1 MELELLTKVIIVP
14 HHSPMDRR
22 ISSRPMAR
30 CLRICFALL
39 FAGLSWASLSS
50 VGCLGQDTGLM
61 PMPPTDELL
70 QSLPEGLRPDLV
82 LLKNEKG
89 ESILVPKVRYEEFE
103 RFLKA
108 SSDLTNESQAVL
120 ETLHLD
126 VRIVGGI
133 AEFRGTAKARLAT
146 PNRRWSSLP
155 LSLGA
160 LQILPPED
168 NSPFTI
174 GLASATTGYQWK
186 LEPSEALERTLAFR
200 AVANVQSTVQSNQI
214 RIDLPLATSVV
225 DLHLPEGEWD
235 LNVTGAGTEVV
246 EPIPGSAPF
255 ANYRVRASGGS
266 IDLVWSRRAAS
277 DSVQATEAVSITKFT
292 QTPGSSRFDANSRI
306 TLRGPK
312 RLGGR
317 QFHIKLPAG
326 GRLRES
332 TSEVPSVTGY
342 RLSTAGIQED
352 GVQAISLI
360 IDDAVSRLELEFPLD
375 WIWEAPKV
383 EADTLFSVP
392 QIEGV
397 ERHTG
402 TAELILPRTRT
413 LLWDSQP
420 GVEFNKRTVAPES
433 SELLQHSFRILNQST
448 SLRCRLLE
456 PQITPSIRM
465 DYRVWLFPDRWQLT
479 GTIEFRDDPRGF
491 PFLQLESKGW
501 DVERVTVVST
511 GRDLAFTDAEA
522 NAGNNTIVPL
532 SQSDWGDS
540 TEASNGTAPATTGTD
555 SANLRRIQIRMS
567 LKHHSA
573 LSGPTTE
580 STSQVSG
587 SKMGFDLPLL
597 TWLNESSQQRSSW
610 SPSGNLS
617 VFSSL
622 ASLVPLSVQEDSL
635 RYSLSAVTTQVAE
648 LALRDARIV
657 NPREGL
663 PRYSVGLQVRGDKS
677 SSRSEFLATPLQPVI
692 EGGSTLRATAT
703 EKAWKVEQDWLLQIR
718 GTFPD
723 HLLLAIPKTWLL
735 ESESV
740 NLASAVDLNVNGVAI
755 TEVKPLG
762 ETEVTMWYAKYPS
775 LKEHVVWTRIAI
787 PQQVYL
793 TATGDFTW
801 LVTLSSLRPPSRN
814 EQETAS
820 FQQVFAHLES
830 ANPKA
835 PIRYS
840 PPVGLIQSRPSERVL
855 LNSAVISRSQSEI
868 RVGDDLWSQTR
879 LTLPFDSPMIDL
891 TLVPVQNQLSH
902 AVSVDR
908 VWVQTITKPGTNRHR
923 FVVKFRTSRPTL
935 EIQLDES
942 LSQDIDAMLNQAPC
956 ELSLMESGKSRYKID
971 LSSAPRLPTEGSES
985 NVEQENSYVL
995 ELFSW
1000 PDSKPFWWKRINL
1013 PKMKIDDSNIDRAP
1027 CIWQIVTPS
1036 SEHLLTTSEALLPDY
1051 RWNWNQLWLARQ
1063 DSKSQSELEREMGA
1077 SVQPD
1082 VGIQVNQY
1090 SLVALDTQDF
1100 AQATFVPRFL
1110 IWTPLALLTLALS
1123 SLLFKA
1129 GRNRNVFAVV
1139 AAVPLLAALV
1149 SWSVDITILVT
1160 QSMVVACAILL
1171 VYAFVEWILDR
1182 NARKKSV
1189 FAGRGTVAGSISGSR
1204 MEARSEPPSGSVS
1217 KGVPTT
1223 ISPGA
1228 DLLSAGSRSDDP
1240 SGQGHRP

>member
-1 MELELLTKVIIVP
+1 
-14 HHSPMDRR
+14 MDRR
-22 ISSRPMAR
+22 ISSRPLAKSL
-30 CLRICFALL
+30 CLVIAVLSATFGLGPLPPTNCF
-39 FAGLSWASLSS
+39 
-50 VGCLGQDTGLM
+50 GQDPVLM

-108 SSDLTNESQAVL
+108 SSDVSTESQAVL
-120 ETLHLD
+120 ETLSLD

-133 AEFRGTAKARLAT
+133 AQLQGTAKARLNS
-146 PNRRWSSLP
+146 PRRRWSSLP
-155 LSLGA
+155 LALGSL
-160 LQILPPED
+160 QMLPPED
-168 NSPFTI
+168 NSPFAI
-174 GLASATTGYQWK
+174 GLASTTTGYQWK
-186 LEPSEALERTLAFR
+186 LEPSEAVERNLTFR
-200 AVANVQSTVQSNQI
+200 AVANVQSSVQSNQI

-235 LNVTGAGTEVV
+235 LNVTGAGSEVV
-246 EPIPGSAPF
+246 EPIPGAAPF

-277 DSVQATEAVSITKFT
+277 DSVQSTEGVSVTKFT
-292 QTPGSSRFDANSRI
+292 QAPGNAKFDANSRI

-317 QFHIKLPAG
+317 QFVIKLPAG

-332 TSEVPSVTGY
+332 SVEVPTLQGY
-342 RLSTAGIQED
+342 RLSSAGVLED
-352 GVQAISLI
+352 GTQTLSLS

-375 WIWEAPKV
+375 WTWEAPRV
-383 EADTLFSVP
+383 EADTLFSIP
-392 QIEGV
+392 LIEGV

-413 LLWDSQP
+413 LLWDTQP

-433 SELLQHSFRILNQST
+433 NELLQHSFRILNQST

-456 PQITPSIRM
+456 PQVTPSIRM
-465 DYRVWLFPDRWQLT
+465 DYRVWLFSDRWQLT
-479 GTIEFRDDPRGF
+479 GTLDFRDDPRGF

-511 GRDLAFTDAEA
+511 GRDLAFTDADSS
-522 NAGNNTIVPL
+522 AGNNTIVPL
-532 SQSDWGDS
+532 SLSDWGDTS
-540 TEASNGTAPATTGTD
+540 EGANGTPPTTAPTEST
-555 SANLRRIQIRMS
+555 NVRRIQIRMS
-567 LKHHSA
+567 LKHASN
-573 LSGPTTE
+573 LSGSSAD
-580 STSQVSG
+580 STRSVSD

-610 SPSGNLS
+610 SPAGNLS

-622 ASLVPLSVQEDSL
+622 ASLVPLSVQEDSV
-635 RYSLSAVTTQVAE
+635 RYALSAVTPQIAE
-648 LALRDARIV
+648 QALRDARMV
-657 NPREGL
+657 NSREGL
-663 PRYSVGLQVRGDKS
+663 PRYSVGLQVRGDKAP
-677 SSRSEFLATPLQPVI
+677 SRSEFLATSLQPLI
-692 EGGSTLRATAT
+692 EGGSTFRATAM

-723 HLLLAIPKTWLL
+723 HLLLAIPKNWLL
-735 ESESV
+735 ESESS
-740 NLASAVDLNVNGVAI
+740 NLASAIDLNVNGVGI
-755 TEVKPLG
+755 TEVQPLS
-762 ETEVTMWYAKYPS
+762 ESEVTVWNANFPS
-775 LKEHVVWTRIAI
+775 LKEHVTWTRIVI
-787 PQQVYL
+787 PPQVYL

-801 LVTLSSLRPPSRN
+801 LVTISSLRPPSRN

-820 FQQVFAHLES
+820 FKQVIAHLES
-830 ANPKA
+830 ANPKT

-840 PPVGLIQSRPSERVL
+840 PPVGLIQSRPTERVL
-855 LNSAVISRSQSEI
+855 LNSAALSRSQSEI

-879 LTLPFDSPMIDL
+879 LTLPFDAPMIDL
-891 TLVPVQNQLSH
+891 TLVPVQNQLAN

-923 FVVKFRTSRPTL
+923 FVVRFRTSRPTL

-942 LSQDIDAMLNQAPC
+942 LSDDIDAMLNQSPC
-956 ELSLMESGKSRYKID
+956 ELSLMESGARRYRVD
-971 LSSAPRLPTEGSES
+971 LSNAPRLPLES
-985 NVEQENSYVL
+985 DQAKEEQENTYVL

-1000 PDSKPFWWKRINL
+1000 PDSKPTWWTRIDL
-1013 PKMKIDDSNIDRAP
+1013 PKMSIVDSNIDRAP

-1036 SEHLLTTSEALLPDY
+1036 SEHLLSTSETLLPDY
-1051 RWNWNQLWLARQ
+1051 RWSWSQLWLARR
-1063 DSKSQSELEREMGA
+1063 DSKSQSDLEKEMNA
-1077 SVQPD
+1077 STQPD
-1082 VGIQVNQY
+1082 VGVQVNQY
-1090 SLVALDTQDF
+1090 SLVALDTRDN

-1110 IWTPLALLTLALS
+1110 LWTPLALLTLALS
-1123 SLLFKA
+1123 SLLFKT
-1129 GRNRNVFAVV
+1129 GQNRKVFALVI
-1139 AAVPLLAALV
+1139 AVPLLAALV

-1160 QSMVVACAILL
+1160 QSMIVACAILL

-1189 FAGRGTVAGSISGSR
+1189 FAGRGATAGSMSGSR
-1204 MEARSEPPSGSVS
+1204 MESRSEPQSGSVP
-1217 KGVPTT
+1217 KGVATT
-1223 ISPGA
+1223 IAPGS
-1228 DLLSAGSRSDDP
+1228 DLISGNPRSEDL
-1240 SGQGHRP
+1240 SGQGNRP